1 MTAPKTRKILRF
13 PQNIRSFLLF
23 MLHIVLHIVPLFPIM
38 KV

>member
-1 MTAPKTRKILRF
+1 MTAPKTHKILRF

-23 MLHIVLHIVPLFPIM
+23 MLHIVLLFSIM